1 MFYMK
6 LKNDNTA
13 LFFNDSDLHP
23 MSFYFQFKSY
33 SYPMNSVTFCFEAD
47 ITKDMR
53 SFLKH
58 FNVEIDEDESNLHFY
73 LYQDGYIGRVLNR

>member
-1 MFYMK
+1 MK
-6 LKNDNTA
+6 LTNDNTA
-13 LFFNDSDLHP
+13 LFFNDSDLH
-23 MSFYFQFKSY
+23 FAFQFKSY

-58 FNVEIDEDESNLHFY
+58 FNVKIDEDESNLYFY
-73 LYQDGYIGRVLNR
+73 LYQDGNIGRVLNR